1 MHKARLETFT
11 DGVVAIL
18 ITIMVL
24 ELHVPEGTDWESFTH
39 LGPTLFAYVLS
50 FMYLGTYW
58 NNHHH
63 LFQVAKVVDAR
74 VMWANLHL
82 LFWLSLLPFA
92 AAWMGE
98 NGFAPV
104 PTAVYS
110 VVMLA
115 AASAYFILSQA
126 LIRVKGQ
133 TAALQ
138 AVLGMDLKGM
148 LSTAAAVAA
157 IPIALVAPFV
167 SMAIFIGMLIVWIV
181 PDRRMERALKG

>member
-18 ITIMVL
+18 ITITVL
-24 ELHVPEGTDWESFTH
+24 ELHVPEGTDWESFAH
-39 LGPTLFAYVLS
+39 LGPTLLAYVLS

-58 NNHHH
+58 NKHHH

-92 AAWMGE
+92 TAWMGE

-104 PTAVYS
+104 PTAVYA
-110 VVMLA
+110 VVMVA
-115 AASAYFILSQA
+115 SASAYFILSQA
-126 LIRVKGQ
+126 LIRVKDQ
-133 TAALQ
+133 PKALE
-138 AVLGMDLKGM
+138 AVLGMDMKGV

-157 IPIALVAPFV
+157 IPIALVAPLV
-167 SMAIFIGMLIVWIV
+167 SMAIFLGMLAVWIV
-181 PDRRMERALKG
+181 PDRRLERALKG